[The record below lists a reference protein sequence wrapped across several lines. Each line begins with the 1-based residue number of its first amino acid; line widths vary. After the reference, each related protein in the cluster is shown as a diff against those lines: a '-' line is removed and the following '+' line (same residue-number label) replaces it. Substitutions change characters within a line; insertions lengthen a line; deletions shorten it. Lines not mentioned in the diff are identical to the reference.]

1 MNVQNISFFAHFS
14 YFILFKFKSFGVKV
28 LSQSWRKNENFLL
41 SNESGRFSFFFF
53 WSKILLFWSN
63 SHYKRVKSYSKRMK
77 SYTYTYKK
85 RNLILIQ
92 KVKIF
97 SLFFQDWLNFQF
109 FEVKFYSKKDLEI
122 ISNLQVFIYLHLSR
136 SY

>member
-53 WSKILLFWSN
+53 GVRFYSFGVTLIPKEWNLTLKIS
-63 SHYKRVKSYSKRMK
+63 
-77 SYTYTYKK
+77 YKK
-85 RNLILIQ
+85 NT
-92 KVKIF
+92 
-97 SLFFQDWLNFQF
+97 
-109 FEVKFYSKKDLEI
+109 
-122 ISNLQVFIYLHLSR
+122 
-136 SY
+136 